1 MYFNRKNTE
10 QKNWRM
16 IKKGKHFL
24 FGCSLVLAIGAV
36 MAAPSVKADE
46 ADAKD
51 AMEYLLQ
58 QVKMKVLRLHL
69 EQTLQRIRHQQ
80 KQLQHL

>member
-1 MYFNRKNTE
+1 
-10 QKNWRM
+10 
-16 IKKGKHFL
+16 
-24 FGCSLVLAIGAV
+24 
-36 MAAPSVKADE
+36 
-46 ADAKD
+46 
-51 AMEYLLQ
+51 MEYLLQ

>member
-46 ADAKD
+46 ADATD